1 MWFLWYFM
9 LNYSLAASDPK
20 DCDSNNGLANSN
32 TKDCVFYSRLSRK
45 IWLSP
50 PKDLGSII
58 RHRRVCR
65 NSFTFKEFSF
75 SVSPSEYFDIDRSVQ
90 VVFSPIAFSST
101 SRQYRVIFPTKF
113 YHSTPS
119 NSLKFLFHYLIS
131 EISSVDWQSLQ
142 SIFLWIIRIKW

>member
-1 MWFLWYFM
+1 M

-58 RHRRVCR
+58 RHRRV
-65 NSFTFKEFSF
+65 K
-75 SVSPSEYFDIDRSVQ
+75 
-90 VVFSPIAFSST
+90 
-101 SRQYRVIFPTKF
+101 
-113 YHSTPS
+113 
-119 NSLKFLFHYLIS
+119 IS
-131 EISSVDWQSLQ
+131 
-142 SIFLWIIRIKW
+142 KPG